1 MNNHMVK
8 YRIEIEFSFY
18 ILLSNDLNVLRE
30 ASIRE
35 KIDTQ
40 LDATL
45 MRALISVFLKFFAV
59 VKVLEIADDSNKIG
73 R

>member
-35 KIDTQ
+35 KIDPLTIQ
-40 LDATL
+40 D
-45 MRALISVFLKFFAV
+45 
-59 VKVLEIADDSNKIG
+59 VK
-73 R
+73 